1 MTPYLILQAEDGRWL
16 KFHQPVQQF
25 TTSNLADVLP
35 LLRAVETAVN
45 QQGLWAA
52 GYLSYEAAPAFDSAL
67 VVRSPPTDLP
77 LLWFGLFAPEN
88 VIPFDL
94 PAAGDQNYQ
103 LGDWQPTVDESAYQA
118 AIGAIKEQIAR
129 GETYQVNYTFR
140 QHAPFQGD
148 SFALFLDLYRAQQSA
163 HAAYLDLGPWVIC
176 SASPE
181 LFFALDGRTVT
192 TRPMKGTAARGLTLA
207 EDEAQA
213 NWLHHSEKN
222 RAENVMIVDMIRNDL
237 GRVAELGSVAV
248 PHLFAVERY
257 PTLWQ
262 MTSTVTAQS
271 DRSWTDLLTALFP
284 CASITGAPKVRT
296 MQIIAALETAPR
308 GIYCGSIGYLA
319 PNRRA
324 RFNVAIRTV
333 TIDRRRDLAEY
344 GVGGGIVWDSSA
356 EGEFAECRLKAQLL
370 THSQPPFELLETV
383 RWQPGDGYCLL
394 DYHLR
399 RLREA
404 AVYFSIPLDLNRVQ
418 AELKR
423 AVAHQKEPL
432 KVRLLVKRTGDA
444 RAEIGPLPDR
454 PLRTVGLAARPVDR
468 SNPFLYHKTTYREPY
483 DQARASCP
491 DSDDVLLWNEQ
502 GELTES
508 TIANLVVQY
517 QGEWLTPP
525 VSSGLLPGTM
535 RQFLLDQGRIREAVI
550 PRRWLPDCAQ
560 IVLVNSV
567 RGWQPVSLR
576 Q

>member
-16 KFHQPVQQF
+16 QFQQPVQQF

-52 GYLSYEAAPAFDSAL
+52 GFLSYEAAPAFDAAL
-67 VVRSPPTDLP
+67 VVRPPQSDLP
-77 LLWFGLFAPEN
+77 LLWYGLFAPET
-88 VIPFDL
+88 VTPIDL
-94 PAAGDQNYQ
+94 PAASDQDYR
-103 LGDWQPTVDESAYQA
+103 LGNWQPTVNETAYQA
-118 AIGAIKEQIAR
+118 AFAAVKEHIAR

-148 SFALFLDLYRAQQSA
+148 PFALFLDLYRAQQSA

-181 LFFALDGRTVT
+181 LFFALDGQTVT
-192 TRPMKGTAARGLTLA
+192 TRPMKGTAARGLTVI

-237 GRVAELGSVAV
+237 GRVAALGSVVV

-262 MTSTVTAQS
+262 MTSTVTAKS

-296 MQIIAALETAPR
+296 MQIIAALETTPR
-308 GIYCGSIGYLA
+308 GVYCGSIGYLA
-319 PNRRA
+319 PNRRG

-356 EGEFAECRLKAQLL
+356 EGEFAECRLKARLL
-370 THSQPPFELLETV
+370 TLARPPFELLETL
-383 RWQPGDGYCLL
+383 RWQPDDGYCLL

-399 RLREA
+399 RLRET
-404 AVYFSIPLDLNRVQ
+404 AVYFNIPLDLNRIQ
-418 AELKR
+418 TALDR
-423 AVAHQKEPL
+423 AVANQKEPV
-432 KVRLLVKRTGDA
+432 KVRLLVNGAGDA
-444 RAEIGPLPDR
+444 SVEISPLPDK
-454 PLRTVGLAARPVDR
+454 PLRSVGLATQPVDR
-468 SNPFLYHKTTYREPY
+468 SNPFLYHKTTHRAPY
-483 DQARASCP
+483 DQARAGCP
-491 DSDDVLLWNEQ
+491 DVDDVLLWNEQ

-525 VSSGLLPGTM
+525 MSSGLLPGTM
-535 RQFLLDQGRIREAVI
+535 RQYLLDQGRIREAVI
-550 PRRWLPDCAQ
+550 PQHWLPDCAQ
-560 IVLVNSV
+560 VVLVNSV